1 MMNSGT
7 KERSLSSRKRDHVS
21 EKGIANPHHILIFL
35 AITVYFLISFNVQGA
50 EGVELGTISVEIK
63 EDAILVS
70 SDLRLDEDQIEDLQ
84 NGIEKEITFYVD
96 LFREWAVWP
105 DEFIFGTRINR
116 KIRSDPVKEEFSIN
130 SNGNA
135 SDDEKRFN
143 SLASLLSEA
152 LTLKDVELSSTGH
165 LRPGRYFVKVSAESR
180 IRKLAPIVG
189 YLLFFVP
196 EMEFKVDRNS
206 DIFMIPEK

>member
-1 MMNSGT
+1 M
-7 KERSLSSRKRDHVS
+7 KEIALSSRKQAYISKNGVR
-21 EKGIANPHHILIFL
+21 KPLNIFSCL
-35 AITVYFLISFNVQGA
+35 AITLYFLISFNVQGA

-70 SDLRLDEDQIEDLQ
+70 SDLQLDEDQIEDLQ
-84 NGIEKEITFYVD
+84 NGIDKEITFYID

-105 DEFIFGTRINR
+105 DEFISGTIINR
-116 KIRSDPVKEEFSIN
+116 KIKSDPVKKEFSMN
-130 SNGNA
+130 SSGKT
-135 SDDEKRFN
+135 SDTEQRFN

-152 LTLKDVELSSTGH
+152 LMLKDVELSSVGY

-196 EMEFKVDRNS
+196 EMNFKVDKNS